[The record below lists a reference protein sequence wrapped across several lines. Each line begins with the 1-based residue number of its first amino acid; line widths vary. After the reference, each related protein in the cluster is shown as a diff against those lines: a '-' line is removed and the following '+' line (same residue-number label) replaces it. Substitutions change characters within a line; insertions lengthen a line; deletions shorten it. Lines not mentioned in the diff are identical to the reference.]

1 MGRIGL
7 GAAVLALIGWAAVA
21 APIPGTAQQVGSW
34 IVQANDDGSGKFASC
49 DATRDGGGTLVNIG
63 QSASGS
69 WQIGFANAGW
79 QFAVGQD
86 VTVTLF
92 IDRAPYPLVLR
103 TLNPTTFSTSL
114 PDTTLVDALR
124 QGDMLTLQL
133 GAVYT
138 TFSLDGSAAAI
149 NAAALCQ
156 QGYVASAAPPPAS
169 PRAAVPPPAPPPA
182 PAATPAPAGMPPEV
196 AQEVSNLQG
205 NCQVMNKTP
214 PPIGDYV
221 TRIGLTGS
229 GIDDWLI
236 NTGGISCA
244 GFTAGGGGGAMV
256 EIFIGLPNG
265 HARKV
270 YARYALGVEIRGST
284 VWLGSSGDQC
294 RGATPVPPAT
304 VPPAIVPPATATRCR
319 VPLIWNKAAQRFDEG
334 PPANVR

>member
-1 MGRIGL
+1 MSGRIGL
-7 GAAVLALIGWAAVA
+7 GAAVLALIGWAAAA
-21 APIPGTAQQVGSW
+21 APIPGTDQQLGSW
-34 IVQANDDGSGKFASC
+34 IVQADDDGSGKFAYC
-49 DATRDGGGTLVNIG
+49 DATRDGGGPLVHIG

-69 WQIGFANAGW
+69 WQIGFTNAGW

-92 IDRAPYPLVLR
+92 IDRVPYPLVLR
-103 TLNPTTFSTSL
+103 TLSPTTFSTPL

-124 QGDMLTLQL
+124 QGYMLTLQL

-138 TFSLDGSAAAI
+138 TFSLGGSTAAI

-156 QGYVASAAPPPAS
+156 QRYVASAAPSPAA
-169 PRAAVPPPAPPPA
+169 PQAAVPPVPAAAPAPG
-182 PAATPAPAGMPPEV
+182 GMPPEV
-196 AQEVSNLQG
+196 AQEVSNLQS

-214 PPIGDYV
+214 PPIGEYV
-221 TRIGLTGS
+221 TRIGLTGD
-229 GIDDWLI
+229 GTDDWLI

-244 GFTAGGGGGAMV
+244 GLTGGGGGGSMM

-265 HARKV
+265 HAGKV

-294 RGATPVPPAT
+294 GGSATDPPAT
-304 VPPAIVPPATATRCR
+304 TKTCQ
-319 VPLIWNKAAQRFDEG
+319 VPLIWNKATQRFDEG
-334 PPANVR
+334 PPTGVR

>member
-1 MGRIGL
+1 MMGRIGL
-7 GAAVLALIGWAAVA
+7 GAAMLALIGWAVNA
-21 APIPGTAQQVGSW
+21 APIPGTAQQIGSW
-34 IVQANDDGSGKFASC
+34 IVQADDDGSGKFAYC
-49 DATRDGGGTLVNIG
+49 DATRDGGGTLVQIG

-92 IDRAPYPLVLR
+92 IDRVPYPLVLR
-103 TLNPTTFSTSL
+103 TLSATTFSTSL
-114 PDTTLVDALR
+114 PDATLVDALR
-124 QGDMLTLQL
+124 QGNMLTLQL
-133 GAVYT
+133 GTVYT

-156 QGYVASAAPPPAS
+156 QGYVASATPPPAA
-169 PRAAVPPPAPPPA
+169 PQAAVSPPTLPPA
-182 PAATPAPAGMPPEV
+182 PAAVPPSGGMPPEV
-196 AQEVSNLQG
+196 AQEISTFQS

-236 NTGGISCA
+236 NTGGIPCA
-244 GFTAGGGGGAMV
+244 GLTGGGGGGSVV

-284 VWLGSSGDQC
+284 VLLGSSGDQC
-294 RGATPVPPAT
+294 RGS
-304 VPPAIVPPATATRCR
+304 ATATPATMKTCQ
-319 VPLIWNKAAQRFDEG
+319 VPLIWNKATQRFDEG
-334 PPANVR
+334 PPTNVR

>member
-1 MGRIGL
+1 MMRRIGL
-7 GAAVLALIGWAAVA
+7 GAAVLALIGWAADA

-34 IVQANDDGSGKFASC
+34 LVQANDDGSGKFAAC
-49 DATRDGGGTLVNIG
+49 DATRAGGGALVQIG
-63 QSASGS
+63 QSASGT
-69 WQIGFANAGW
+69 WQIGFTNAGW
-79 QFAVGQD
+79 QFTVGQD

-92 IDRAPYPLVLR
+92 IDQVPYPLMLR
-103 TLNPTTFSTSL
+103 TQSPTTFSTPL
-114 PDTTLVDALR
+114 PDTTLVDALS
-124 QGDMLTLQL
+124 QGNMLTLQL

-156 QGYVASAAPPPAS
+156 QGYLASATPAPA
-169 PRAAVPPPAPPPA
+169 APPPA

-196 AQEVSNLQG
+196 VQEVANLQS

-214 PPIGDYV
+214 PPISNFV

-236 NTGGISCA
+236 NTAGISCA
-244 GFTAGGGGGAMV
+244 GLTAAGGGGSMV

-265 HARKV
+265 HARKA
-270 YARYALGVEIRGST
+270 YARYALGVEIRGTT

-294 RGATPVPPAT
+294 RGSATAPPAT
-304 VPPAIVPPATATRCR
+304 TTTCQ

-334 PPANVR
+334 PPTNVR

>member
-1 MGRIGL
+1 MIGRIGL
-7 GAAVLALIGWAAVA
+7 GAAVLALIGWAADA
-21 APIPGTAQQVGSW
+21 APIPGTDQQVGSW
-34 IVQANDDGSGKFASC
+34 IVQADNDSSGKFAYC
-49 DATRDGGGTLVNIG
+49 DATRDGGGALVHIG
-63 QSASGS
+63 QTASGS
-69 WQIGFANAGW
+69 WQIGFTNAGW

-92 IDRAPYPLVLR
+92 IDRMPYPLVLR
-103 TLNPTTFSTSL
+103 TLSPTTFSTPL

-156 QGYVASAAPPPAS
+156 QGYAASAAAPPAS
-169 PRAAVPPPAPPPA
+169 PQAGVPPA
-182 PAATPAPAGMPPEV
+182 PAATPTPGGMPPEV
-196 AQEVSNLQG
+196 AQEVSSLQS
-205 NCQVMNKTP
+205 NCQVMKKTP

-221 TRIGLTGS
+221 TRIELTGD
-229 GIDDWLI
+229 GTDDWLI

-244 GFTAGGGGGAMV
+244 GLTGGGGGGSTV

-284 VWLGSSGDQC
+284 VWLGTSGDQC
-294 RGATPVPPAT
+294 RGSAT
-304 VPPAIVPPATATRCR
+304 VPPATTNACQI
-319 VPLIWNKAAQRFDEG
+319 PLIWNKATQGFDEG
-334 PPANVR
+334 PPTNMR

>member
-1 MGRIGL
+1 MGVTAGGAEMIGRIGL
-7 GAAVLALIGWAAVA
+7 GAAVLALIGWAAAA
-21 APIPGTAQQVGSW
+21 APIAGTDQRIGSW
-34 IVQANDDGSGKFASC
+34 LVQADNDGSGKFAYC
-49 DATRDGGGTLVNIG
+49 DATRDDGGGSLVHIG

-69 WQIGFANAGW
+69 WQIGFTNAGW

-92 IDRAPYPLVLR
+92 IDRVPYPLVLR
-103 TLNPTTFSTSL
+103 TLSPTTLSTPL

-124 QGDMLTLQL
+124 QGYMLTLQL

-138 TFSLDGSAAAI
+138 TFSLDGSTAAI

-156 QGYVASAAPPPAS
+156 QGYVASAAPQAAVSPPAL
-169 PRAAVPPPAPPPA
+169 PPAAAAAPA
-182 PAATPAPAGMPPEV
+182 PGGMPPEV
-196 AQEVSNLQG
+196 AQEVSNLQS

-221 TRIGLTGS
+221 TRIGLTGD
-229 GIDDWLI
+229 GTDDWLI

-244 GFTAGGGGGAMV
+244 GLTGGGGGGSMM

-265 HARKV
+265 HARKA

-284 VWLGSSGDQC
+284 VWLGSSGAQC
-294 RGATPVPPAT
+294 GASAT
-304 VPPAIVPPATATRCR
+304 VPPATTKTCQ
-319 VPLIWNKAAQRFDEG
+319 VPLNWNKATQRFDEG
-334 PPANVR
+334 PPTNVR

>member
-1 MGRIGL
+1 MIGRIGL
-7 GAAVLALIGWAAVA
+7 GAAVLALIGWAAAA
-21 APIPGTAQQVGSW
+21 APIPGTDQQVGSW
-34 IVQANDDGSGKFASC
+34 IVQADDDGSGKFAYC
-49 DATRDGGGTLVNIG
+49 DATRDGGGPLVHIG

-69 WQIGFANAGW
+69 WQIGFTNAGW

-92 IDRAPYPLVLR
+92 IDRVPYPLVLR
-103 TLNPTTFSTSL
+103 TLSPTTFSTPL

-138 TFSLDGSAAAI
+138 TFSLDGSTAAI

-156 QGYVASAAPPPAS
+156 QRYVASAAPPPAAPPAAPPAS
-169 PRAAVPPPAPPPA
+169 PQAAVSPTALPPA
-182 PAATPAPAGMPPEV
+182 PAAAPAPGGMPPEV
-196 AQEVSNLQG
+196 AQEVSNLQS

-221 TRIGLTGS
+221 TRIGLTGD
-229 GIDDWLI
+229 GTDDWLI

-244 GFTAGGGGGAMV
+244 GLTGGGGGGSMM
-256 EIFIGLPNG
+256 EIFIGLTNG

-294 RGATPVPPAT
+294 RGSAT
-304 VPPAIVPPATATRCR
+304 VPPSTTKTCQ
-319 VPLIWNKAAQRFDEG
+319 VPLIWNKTTQRFDEG
-334 PPANVR
+334 PPTNVR

>member
-1 MGRIGL
+1 MLGRIGL
-7 GAAVLALIGWAAVA
+7 GAAVLALMGWAATA
-21 APIPGTAQQVGSW
+21 APIPGSVQILGSW
-34 IVQANDDGSGKFASC
+34 IVQADNDAGGKFAYC
-49 DATRDGGGTLVNIG
+49 DATRDGGGALVHIG

-69 WQIGFANAGW
+69 WQIGFTNTSW

-92 IDRAPYPLVLR
+92 IDRVPYPLVLR
-103 TLNPTTFSTSL
+103 TSSPTTFSTSL

-124 QGDMLTLQL
+124 QGNMLSLQL

-149 NAAALCQ
+149 NATALCQ
-156 QGYVASAAPPPAS
+156 QGYAAST
-169 PRAAVPPPAPPPA
+169 APPPA
-182 PAATPAPAGMPPEV
+182 PSPVSPSPQTAAQPPAVPATPAAPSTPGGMPPEV
-196 AQEVSNLQG
+196 AQEVSSLQS

-214 PPIGDYV
+214 PPVGDYV

-236 NTGGISCA
+236 NTGGIACA
-244 GFTAGGGGGAMV
+244 GLTGGGGGGSMV

-270 YARYALGVEIRGST
+270 FARYALGVEIRGST

-294 RGATPVPPAT
+294 RGSTAAPSATT
-304 VPPAIVPPATATRCR
+304 KTCQ
-319 VPLIWNKAAQRFDEG
+319 VPLVWNKGTQRFDEG
-334 PPANVR
+334 PPTNLQ

>member
-1 MGRIGL
+1 MMGRIGL
-7 GAAVLALIGWAAVA
+7 GAAVLALIGWAADA
-21 APIPGTAQQVGSW
+21 APIPGTDQQIGSW
-34 IVQANDDGSGKFASC
+34 VVQADNDSSGKFAYC
-49 DATRDGGGTLVNIG
+49 DATRYGGGAWVHIG

-69 WQIGFANAGW
+69 WQIGFTNAGW

-92 IDRAPYPLVLR
+92 IDRVPYPLVLR
-103 TLNPTTFSTSL
+103 TLSPTTFSTPL

-124 QGDMLTLQL
+124 QGNMLTLQL

-138 TFSLDGSAAAI
+138 T
-149 NAAALCQ
+149 LCQ
-156 QGYVASAAPPPAS
+156 QGYVASAAPPPAAA
-169 PRAAVPPPAPPPA
+169 PALPPAAVPPAPM
-182 PAATPAPAGMPPEV
+182 ATPAPAGMPPEV
-196 AQEVSNLQG
+196 TQEISSLQS

-221 TRIGLTGS
+221 TRVELTGD
-229 GIDDWLI
+229 GTDDWLI

-244 GFTAGGGGGAMV
+244 GLTGGGGGGSTV

-270 YARYALGVEIRGST
+270 YARYALGVAIRGST

-294 RGATPVPPAT
+294 RGSAT
-304 VPPAIVPPATATRCR
+304 VPPATTTACQ
-319 VPLIWNKAAQRFDEG
+319 VPLIWNKATQRFDEG
-334 PPANVR
+334 PPTNVR

>member
-1 MGRIGL
+1 MRGRIGL
-7 GAAVLALIGWAAVA
+7 GAVVLALIGWAVDA
-21 APIPGTAQQVGSW
+21 APIPGTEQQIGSW
-34 IVQANDDGSGKFASC
+34 IVQADNDGSGKFAYC
-49 DATRDGGGTLVNIG
+49 DATRDGGGTLVQIG

-69 WQIGFANAGW
+69 WQIGFTNAGW

-92 IDRAPYPLVLR
+92 IDRVPYPLVLR
-103 TLNPTTFSTSL
+103 TLSPTTFSTPL
-114 PDTTLVDALR
+114 PDTSLVDALS
-124 QGDMLTLQL
+124 QGNMLTLHL

-156 QGYVASAAPPPAS
+156 QGYVASATPSPAAPQAAAS
-169 PRAAVPPPAPPPA
+169 PPTPPPA
-182 PAATPAPAGMPPEV
+182 PAATPTPGGMPPEV
-196 AQEVSNLQG
+196 AQEVSNLQS

-236 NTGGISCA
+236 NTGGIPCA
-244 GFTAGGGGGAMV
+244 GLTGGGGGGSMM

-265 HARKV
+265 HARKA

-284 VWLGSSGDQC
+284 VLLGSSGDQC
-294 RGATPVPPAT
+294 RGSAAPAT
-304 VPPAIVPPATATRCR
+304 MKTCQ
-319 VPLIWNKAAQRFDEG
+319 VPLIWNKATQGFDEG
-334 PPANVR
+334 PPTNVR

>member
-1 MGRIGL
+1 MMGRIGL
-7 GAAVLALIGWAAVA
+7 GAAVLALIGWAATA
-21 APIPGTAQQVGSW
+21 APIPGTDQQVGNW
-34 IVQANDDGSGKFASC
+34 LVQANNDASGKFASC
-49 DATRDGGGTLVNIG
+49 DATRAGGGALVQIG

-69 WQIGFANAGW
+69 WQIGFTNDGW

-92 IDRAPYPLVLR
+92 IDRVPYPLVLR
-103 TLNPTTFSTSL
+103 TSSPTTFSTAL

-138 TFSLDGSAAAI
+138 TFSLDGSTAAI

-156 QGYVASAAPPPAS
+156 QSQVASAAPPPAA
-169 PRAAVPPPAPPPA
+169 PQAAVPPPAPAPA
-182 PAATPAPAGMPPEV
+182 PAAAPAPGGMPPEV
-196 AQEVSNLQG
+196 AQEVANLQG

-214 PPIGDYV
+214 PPIGNYV
-221 TRIGLTGS
+221 TRIGLTGD
-229 GIDDWLI
+229 GTDDWLI
-236 NTGGISCA
+236 NTAGIPCA
-244 GFTAGGGGGAMV
+244 GLTGGGGGGSMM

-265 HARKV
+265 QARKV
-270 YARYALGVEIRGST
+270 YVRYALGVEIRGTT

-294 RGATPVPPAT
+294 GGSAT
-304 VPPAIVPPATATRCR
+304 VPAAATKTCQ

-334 PPANVR
+334 PPTNMR

>member
-1 MGRIGL
+1 MIGRIGL
-7 GAAVLALIGWAAVA
+7 GAAVLALIGWAADA
-21 APIPGTAQQVGSW
+21 APIAGTAQQVGSW
-34 IVQANDDGSGKFASC
+34 IVQADDDGSGKFAYC
-49 DATRDGGGTLVNIG
+49 DATRDGGGPLVSIG

-69 WQIGFANAGW
+69 WQIGFTNAGW

-86 VTVTLF
+86 VPVTLF
-92 IDRAPYPLVLR
+92 IDRVPYPLVLR
-103 TLNPTTFSTSL
+103 TLSPTNFSTPL

-133 GAVYT
+133 GAAYT

-149 NAAALCQ
+149 NAAASCQ
-156 QGYVASAAPPPAS
+156 QSYVANAAPPP
-169 PRAAVPPPAPPPA
+169 PVPQAAVPPPALPPA
-182 PAATPAPAGMPPEV
+182 PAATPTPGGMPPEV
-196 AQEVSNLQG
+196 TQEIASLQS

-244 GFTAGGGGGAMV
+244 GLTGGGGGGSLV

-294 RGATPVPPAT
+294 RGSAPVPRAT
-304 VPPAIVPPATATRCR
+304 VPAATATRCQ
-319 VPLIWNKAAQRFDEG
+319 VPLIWNKATQRFDEG
-334 PPANVR
+334 PPINVR